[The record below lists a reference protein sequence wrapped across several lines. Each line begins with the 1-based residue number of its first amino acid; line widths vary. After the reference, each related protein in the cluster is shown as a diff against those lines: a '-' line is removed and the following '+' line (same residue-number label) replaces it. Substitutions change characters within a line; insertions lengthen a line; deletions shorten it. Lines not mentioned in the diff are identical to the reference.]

1 MIFQSAAQQVSPNVL
16 TMRIQPNEGIS
27 LLFEVK
33 MPGPDLRTRSVDMD
47 FGYGAAF
54 GGSNADAY
62 DRLLLDCMMGDQT
75 LFTRADEVEAAWRV
89 VTPALTVWE
98 SRTDPANIPTYEA
111 GTWEPEAAEQLL
123 NRDGRRW
130 RRL

>member
-1 MIFQSAAQQVSPNVL
+1 MEIKTSNRAAK
-16 TMRIQPNEGIS
+16 
-27 LLFEVK
+27 LFDK
-33 MPGPDLRTRSVDMD
+33 C
-47 FGYGAAF
+47 Y
-54 GGSNADAY
+54 N
-62 DRLLLDCMMGDQT
+62 
-75 LFTRADEVEAAWRV
+75 FTRADEVEAAWRI

-98 SRTDPANIPTYEA
+98 SPTNPADMPTHEA